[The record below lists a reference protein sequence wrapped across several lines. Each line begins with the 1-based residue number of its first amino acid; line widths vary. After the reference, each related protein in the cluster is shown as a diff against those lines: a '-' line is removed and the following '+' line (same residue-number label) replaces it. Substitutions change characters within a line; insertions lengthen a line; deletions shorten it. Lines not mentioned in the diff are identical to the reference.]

1 MEREQYIDRISSYGC
16 KYEATVANARLRLQ
30 MDTLGCKSQGTV
42 EGQAFTARRRI
53 AHRVYRSE
61 WNVSKTA
68 KAINISRQHLHE
80 LINKYNLNSI

>member
-42 EGQAFTARRRI
+42 EGQAFTARKK
-53 AHRVYRSE
+53 
-61 WNVSKTA
+61 NCP
-68 KAINISRQHLHE
+68 
-80 LINKYNLNSI
+80 

>member
-30 MDTLGCKSQGTV
+30 IEGYGCKSQGTV
-42 EGQAFTARRRI
+42 ANHRARLKDKLLPQERRI

-61 WNVSKTA
+61 WEF
-68 KAINISRQHLHE
+68 L
-80 LINKYNLNSI
+80 